1 MELPSFRLALCSL
14 CGGVIRETMVEGL
27 PKIKQMHVPY
37 PSPMDSNEVRCH
49 ACSCQIRV
57 EAETGRAICKEPTC
71 GYSWRLPMK
80 SLRERALEKERKE
93 ILKRIADTVV
103 ATMEY
108 NPLDKQALEE
118 VNILLQEARQ

>member
-1 MELPSFRLALCSL
+1 
-14 CGGVIRETMVEGL
+14 
-27 PKIKQMHVPY
+27 
-37 PSPMDSNEVRCH
+37 
-49 ACSCQIRV
+49 
-57 EAETGRAICKEPTC
+57 
-71 GYSWRLPMK
+71 MK